1 LFLRAPYVEIRN
13 RRDHVTMSRSRF
25 AVLLCALVA
34 VNAFFWLAQGGFALP
49 KALIDRFFG
58 PRMIRAEVIVQGPA
72 GGVNDFRLDRGVIV
86 SATRRSLV
94 LSEQDGTTV
103 TIAVAPRARV
113 TGSPSVTDVSQ
124 LRPPMRVLV
133 VRRANARANLI
144 QVEGTG

>member
-1 LFLRAPYVEIRN
+1 MT
-13 RRDHVTMSRSRF
+13 RRRF
-25 AVLLCALVA
+25 VVLLSALVA

-49 KALIDRFFG
+49 RSLIDRFFG
-58 PRMIRAEVIVQGPA
+58 PNMIRAEVIVQGPA

-86 SATRRSLV
+86 SVVRRQITLR
-94 LSEQDGTTV
+94 EQDGTVV

-113 TGSPSVTDVSQ
+113 TGSPTVTDVSQ

-144 QVEGTG
+144 RVEGTG

>member
-1 LFLRAPYVEIRN
+1 MT
-13 RRDHVTMSRSRF
+13 RRRF
-25 AVLLCALVA
+25 AVLLCGLVA
-34 VNAFFWLAQGGFALP
+34 VNAFFWVAQGGFALP
-49 KALIDRFFG
+49 RALIDRFFG
-58 PRMIRAEVIVQGPA
+58 PRMIRAEVIVQAP
-72 GGVNDFRLDRGVIV
+72 GGAINDFRIDRGVVV

-103 TIAVAPRARV
+103 TIAVSPRARL
-113 TGSPSVTDVSQ
+113 TGSASVTDVSQ